1 MHTAN
6 DSHGVQQAADRTP
19 SPPGP
24 APLGDRISALFDKI
38 WPHLAAWG
46 LAALLAFFAVRER
59 LTLMETNA
67 STMLER
73 IKALE
78 EVDRQRNLEL
88 RQFHEA
94 ATEIRTMLGVL
105 VKAEDERR
113 AEERARWRSNQG
125 ER

>member
-6 DSHGVQQAADRTP
+6 DSPAVLADRGP
-19 SPPGP
+19 VPPAP
-24 APLGDRISALFDKI
+24 APLGDRLSALFDKV

-59 LTLMETNA
+59 LTLMETHA
-67 STMLER
+67 QTMLER

-78 EVDRQRNLEL
+78 DVDRRREIEL
-88 RQFHEA
+88 REFREA

-105 VKAEDERR
+105 VKADDERR
-113 AEERARWRSNQG
+113 AEERATWRRNNQG
-125 ER
+125 DR